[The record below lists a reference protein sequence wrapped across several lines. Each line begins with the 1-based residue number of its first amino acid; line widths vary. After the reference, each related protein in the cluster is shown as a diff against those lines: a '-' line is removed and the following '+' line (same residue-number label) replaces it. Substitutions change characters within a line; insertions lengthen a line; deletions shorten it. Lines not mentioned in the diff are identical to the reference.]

1 MRQSALRVRTIAVSF
16 AAAAMLYAGS
26 AAAGTTATGDYDQS
40 ATYNA
45 NFGMAPGEE
54 NAPADGSTRD
64 ENGNKVF
71 VNGVATGAA
80 YAVTDHVRT
89 SGVGGAGT
97 GAGSAT
103 ATAIGNALNVTVVG
117 SWNTV
122 IVNSK
127 QVNNGDQNA
136 SLNGDIHF

>member
-1 MRQSALRVRTIAVSF
+1 MRQSALRFRTIAACL
-16 AAAAMLYAGS
+16 AAVTALYTGS
-26 AAAGTTATGDYDQS
+26 AAAAGSGDYDES
-40 ATYNA
+40 ATYNS
-45 NFGMAPGEE
+45 NFGMVPGQE
-54 NAPADGSTRD
+54 NMPADGSTRD

-71 VNGVATGAA
+71 VNGVAQGSA
-80 YAVTDHVRT
+80 YAVTDNVRT
-89 SGVGGAGT
+89 SGVGFAGT

-122 IVNSK
+122 IVNSE

>member
-1 MRQSALRVRTIAVSF
+1 MRQNTNALRTLAALIG
-16 AAAAMLYAGS
+16 AAATLYAGN
-26 AAAGTTATGDYDQS
+26 AAASGDYDQS
-40 ATYNA
+40 SSYSVGY
-45 NFGMAPGEE
+45 GMQPGEE
-54 NAPADGSTRD
+54 NAPISGSTRD

-71 VNGVATGAA
+71 VNGVATGSA
-80 YAVTDHVRT
+80 YAVTDHIRT

-103 ATAIGNALNVTVVG
+103 ATAIGNALNVTVTG

>member
-1 MRQSALRVRTIAVSF
+1 MF
-16 AAAAMLYAGS
+16 AASLGAAAMLYAGQ
-26 AAAGTTATGDYDQS
+26 ALAGGDYDQAAS
-40 ATYNA
+40 YNS

-71 VNGVATGAA
+71 VNGVATGSA
-80 YAVTDHVRT
+80 YAVTDHART
-89 SGVGGAGT
+89 SGVGFAGT
-97 GAGSAT
+97 GSGSAI

-136 SLNGDIHF
+136 SLNGEINF

>member
-1 MRQSALRVRTIAVSF
+1 MRQSIAIRMIAAGL
-16 AAAAMLYAGS
+16 AAAALGAGP
-26 AAAGTTATGDYDQS
+26 ALAGGDFDDS
-40 ATYNA
+40 TTYNA
-45 NFGMAPGEE
+45 NYGMAAGGE

-71 VNGVATGAA
+71 VNGVATGSA
-80 YAVTDHVRT
+80 YAVTDNAHT
-89 SGVGGAGT
+89 SGVGFSGSGT
-97 GAGSAT
+97 GSAT
-103 ATAIGNALNVTVVG
+103 ATAIGNALNVTVTG

>member
-1 MRQSALRVRTIAVSF
+1 MRRIAF
-16 AAAAMLYAGS
+16 TFRQI
-26 AAAGTTATGDYDQS
+26 AAGLALTALGAGPACASGDYDQA
-40 ATYNA
+40 ATYNS
-45 NFGMAPGEE
+45 NFGMAPGQE

-71 VNGVATGAA
+71 VNGVATGSA

-89 SGVGGAGT
+89 SGVGFAGS

-103 ATAIGNALNVTVVG
+103 ATAIGNALNVTVTG

-136 SLNGDIHF
+136 DLNGDIHF